1 MYLYLL
7 PYDQRID
14 FLFVIVVSAVSISE
28 NESSMRN
35 FSPGDNP
42 TDEDLTIPGSFDLYI
57 LCVWN

>member
-28 NESSMRN
+28 NESLMRN

-42 TDEDLTIPGSFDLYI
+42 TDEDLIIPESFDLYI

>member
-1 MYLYLL
+1 MYVYLL

-42 TDEDLTIPGSFDLYI
+42 TDEYLIIPESFDLYI